1 MNKADLIKL
10 LGETDLAPEAL
21 AEIAVVLDRHRKKTH
36 DGTVLMV
43 EAVLES
49 IDVFEQ
55 KLVTDYNK
63 LLEDGGDFTENERTK
78 HFNEVTAHIGPNG
91 KVFLTP
97 SLKFRDMYPTG
108 EMAYYFSLTRG
119 NKLQE
124 YRLRKPT
131 QTILEDFDL
140 LKNARR
146 LPNFDFQKG
155 ELI

>member
-10 LGETDLAPEAL
+10 LGETDPPPEAL
-21 AEIAVVLDRHRKKTH
+21 AEIAAVLDRHRKKTH
-36 DGTVLMV
+36 DATVPMV

-63 LLEDGGDFTENERTK
+63 LLADGGDFTENERTK
-78 HFNEVTAHIGPNG
+78 HFAEVTAHIGPNG

-97 SLKFRDMYPTG
+97 SLKFRDKYTTG
-108 EMAYYFSLTRG
+108 VMDYYFSHTRG

-124 YRLRKPT
+124 YKLTKPT

-146 LPNFDFQKG
+146 LPTFDFEKG
-155 ELI
+155 QLI